1 MSKGFSVAYKDE
13 NVVKSV
19 HELKKGDVVHMTFQ
33 DGFAEAKI
41 IENTCAKGRESEMT
55 KPTFATAM
63 TELEEVVRKLEQGDV
78 PLEEAIDLYKKGMEL
93 SKLCHDT
100 LQNAEQQL
108 ISIVGEDG
116 EKTTVPTRKWRI
128 RHGNDIKAI
137 Y

>member
-1 MSKGFSVAYKDE
+1 
-13 NVVKSV
+13 
-19 HELKKGDVVHMTFQ
+19 
-33 DGFAEAKI
+33 
-41 IENTCAKGRESEMT
+41 MT

-116 EKTTVPTRKWRI
+116 EKQAFQQ
-128 RHGNDIKAI
+128 GNGEE
-137 Y
+137 

>member
-1 MSKGFSVAYKDE
+1 
-13 NVVKSV
+13 
-19 HELKKGDVVHMTFQ
+19 
-33 DGFAEAKI
+33 
-41 IENTCAKGRESEMT
+41 MT

-116 EKTTVPTRKWRI
+116 EKQAFQQ
-128 RHGNDIKAI
+128 GNGED
-137 Y
+137 